1 MKPFENSKILSK
13 NIKNMSLKSGFILI
27 IISDDTPVI
36 INLKESLR
44 LKSTHL
50 L

>member
-13 NIKNMSLKSGFILI
+13 NIKNMGLNTGFLLI

-36 INLKESLR
+36 TNLIESLR